1 MSQATLSDQL
11 GWCITSKDHLQN
23 LSDAVQVSANNVDNI
38 IHMMYQSSFAEYN
51 ALLLPIQE
59 KFHAGSTET
68 QKFIAEHHLA
78 YLERQ
83 TKKLADELNSL
94 LKLKS

>member
-23 LSDAVQVSANNVDNI
+23 LSDAVQVSANNLDNI
-38 IHMMYQSSFAEYN
+38 VEMMYQSNFPEFN
-51 ALLLPIQE
+51 EQLLPIQE

-83 TKKLADELNSL
+83 VKKITEILN
-94 LKLKS
+94 KPAK

>member
-1 MSQATLSDQL
+1 MSQAKLSDQL

-23 LSDAVQVSANNVDNI
+23 LSDAVQVSANNLDNI
-38 IHMMYQSSFAEYN
+38 IQMMHQSSFAEYN
-51 ALLLPIQE
+51 ALLLPIRERFNQ
-59 KFHAGSTET
+59 GSTET

-83 TKKLADELNSL
+83 AKRIVAELNGL
-94 LKLKS
+94 G